1 MNTRRSELI
10 DPNLLPSRDN
20 FLLFIPDSY
29 LLKLLLSQVRWFLR
43 MFFLWVVLWYKYYI
57 NRLYI
62 LSGEWHVCKASEVGI
77 MFLHFLVSVDQSL
90 VVCFKPP
97 IQSLM
102 LISYYQLV
110 DFIKLFTSLRFRK
123 YFIARWRTF
132 RDLFRAVCRCMY
144 RKLTKEDNCVEMGG
158 SRRLWKLNAKI
169 PDIFSISNVNS
180 HSRDRIPQIVP
191 HSSKPQCGSRKN
203 PKMF

>member
-62 LSGEWHVCKASEVGI
+62 LSGEWHVCKASEVDI

-132 RDLFRAVCRCMY
+132 RDLFEFELCAAVCIGNWQ
-144 RKLTKEDNCVEMGG
+144 RK
-158 SRRLWKLNAKI
+158 I
-169 PDIFSISNVNS
+169 
-180 HSRDRIPQIVP
+180 IVLRWVVP
-191 HSSKPQCGSRKN
+191 GVSENWMLKYPTSLAFQ
-203 PKMF
+203 M